1 MTYATD
7 SEVIVIENIKNTVES
22 SEKEKVTVYIP
33 NSKLTT
39 LKKMEAEIDLAQS
52 TKDRAIKLTE
62 KLISILREEKYI
74 KSSDITLY
82 NIYFNDKT
90 IYLDFS
96 SDIKELDDNTQ
107 KSLLTI
113 YSIVNSL
120 TETGKFNRVKIM
132 INGEDGTKN
141 LSKFYNRNTSI

>member
-22 SEKEKVTVYIP
+22 SEKEKVIVYIP

-39 LKKMEAEIDLAQS
+39 LKKMEVEIDLAQS

>member
-7 SEVIVIENIKNTVES
+7 SEVIVIENTKNTVES
-22 SEKEKVTVYIP
+22 SKKEKVTVYIP

-39 LKKMEAEIDLAQS
+39 LKKMETEIDLAQS

-96 SDIKELDDNTQ
+96 ADIKELDDNTQ

-132 INGEDGTKN
+132 VNGEDGTKN

>member
-7 SEVIVIENIKNTVES
+7 SEVIVIENMKNTVES

-39 LKKMEAEIDLAQS
+39 LKKMEVEIDLAQS

>member
-7 SEVIVIENIKNTVES
+7 SEVIVIENMKNTVES

-120 TETGKFNRVKIM
+120 TETGKFNRVKIV

>member
-7 SEVIVIENIKNTVES
+7 SEVIVIENMKNTVES

>member
-39 LKKMEAEIDLAQS
+39 LKKMEVEIDLAQS